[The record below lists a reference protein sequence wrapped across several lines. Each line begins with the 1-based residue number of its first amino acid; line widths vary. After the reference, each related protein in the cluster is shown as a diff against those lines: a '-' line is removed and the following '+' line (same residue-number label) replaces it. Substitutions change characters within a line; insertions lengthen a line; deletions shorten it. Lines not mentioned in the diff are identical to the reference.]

1 MSSIKPSS
9 GSGGNSGG
17 STILPSDALRD
28 ILSLQFAPVPIII
41 GHLAPQTRS
50 WYVAMTPVTTV
61 TISSSSSKT
70 TITSK
75 PSKKMNASSSSLP
88 KHGSSS
94 SSPPPILLNDT
105 DLKVSSKSSSRAD
118 KSGQKRSTTK
128 PSKSF
133 WGQKDTPKTSTDV
146 LDPKK
151 DDTHDNV
158 NNDDDEYT
166 FTYDDE
172 KRAAERRRLKQAEK
186 AAALVAARAARHKKN
201 EGNNINDEK
210 SHASSVSATP
220 SLPIIT
226 QPGNGE
232 TKSVDTTLPISGPS
246 ASSSSASVTTPT
258 PTAARATTTTK
269 YRYGT
274 VAYGVRNGRLLP
286 VILIHRV
293 FSFLRL
299 PGIYQSLLT

>member
-158 NNDDDEYT
+158 NNDDDA